1 MDNFFYLYTL
11 IVMFCCA
18 CAFAFSLAGFFASRR
33 RGFLYAMGIFAFY
46 FLDLA
51 LIFQYEYIDLQKL
64 LSPELF
70 YSIDRPFLRIVIGL
84 GMLQS
89 LWLLIL
95 DYLGCKQKSLAYTPA
110 LIFVAVC
117 IGVLKLMAPGALQQ
131 FWFYTLR
138 QVFLAWCL
146 VFVLVAYLREKNPQE
161 RLVLA
166 RHAQLFAIAAG
177 ITCCIVAEDV
187 LMILVVDPEFVGSIR
202 LLPLYIS
209 ERNFSENILVLV
221 FAFYA
226 IRASME
232 TLQLRFKE
240 PPVPSKNQGEQSLR
254 LIKHVE
260 EVLPHFCEK
269 YGLTS
274 KEREVLY
281 LMVQGLDNQ
290 NIASELCLALGTIKK
305 HAHNIFVKAGVKN
318 RVELLQRFWQT

>member
-1 MDNFFYLYTL
+1 
-11 IVMFCCA
+11 
-18 CAFAFSLAGFFASRR
+18 
-33 RGFLYAMGIFAFY
+33 MGIFAFY

-51 LIFQYEYIDLQKL
+51 FIFQYEYIDLQKL
-64 LSPELF
+64 LSPKLF

-95 DYLGCKQKSLAYTPA
+95 DYLGCKQKSLTYAPA
-110 LIFVAVC
+110 LIFVVAC
-117 IGVLKLMAPGALQQ
+117 IEVLQLMAPGPLQQ

-146 VFVLVAYLREKNPQE
+146 VFALVVYLREKNPQE
-161 RLVLA
+161 RLLLA
-166 RHAQLFAIAAG
+166 RHAQLFVLAAG
-177 ITCCIVAEDV
+177 ITCCVVAEDV

-209 ERNFSENILVLV
+209 ERNFSENILVLA

-226 IRASME
+226 IKASME

-240 PPVPSKNQGEQSLR
+240 PPVPANQGEQSLR

-269 YGLTS
+269 YRLTS

-281 LMVQGLDNQ
+281 LMVQGLANQ

-305 HAHNIFVKAGVKN
+305 HAHNIFVKVGVKN